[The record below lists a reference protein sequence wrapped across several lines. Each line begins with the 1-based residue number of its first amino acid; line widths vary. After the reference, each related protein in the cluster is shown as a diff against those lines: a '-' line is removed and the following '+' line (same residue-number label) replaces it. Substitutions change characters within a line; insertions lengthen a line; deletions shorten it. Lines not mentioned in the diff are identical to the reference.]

1 MADVISTDVL
11 IVGAGP
17 AGLFQVFE
25 LGLLDIRAHVVDALP
40 HIGGQCIE
48 LYPDKPIY
56 DIPALPVCGAKELVD
71 RLLEQIRPFAP
82 TFHLNQQV
90 ESVVRMDDGSFDV
103 RTSTGTRFHARTVV
117 IAAGV
122 GAFVPRK
129 LKFDGAAD
137 WEGRGLHYRVRD
149 PQQFA
154 EREVVVAG
162 GGDSALDWAL
172 DLVGRGAAVILVHRS
187 QDFRAAPVSVS
198 RMRALCDEGLMQF
211 VEGEVVGLDGE
222 QGVLQHVYVRG
233 RDAVKRR
240 IDADA
245 ALVFFGLSPKLG
257 PIADWG
263 LSLDR
268 NQITVDTEAFR
279 TSVPGIYAVG
289 DINTYP
295 GKKKLILSAFHEGA
309 LAAFHI
315 REYLN
320 PGQKVYLQYTTT
332 SPVMHKRLGVETDPE
347 FRIQRD
353 CAAADAPVQRRE
365 PADAAA

>member
-1 MADVISTDVL
+1 
-11 IVGAGP
+11 
-17 AGLFQVFE
+17 
-25 LGLLDIRAHVVDALP
+25 
-40 HIGGQCIE
+40 
-48 LYPDKPIY
+48 
-56 DIPALPVCGAKELVD
+56 
-71 RLLEQIRPFAP
+71 
-82 TFHLNQQV
+82 
-90 ESVVRMDDGSFDV
+90 
-103 RTSTGTRFHARTVV
+103 
-117 IAAGV
+117 
-122 GAFVPRK
+122 
-129 LKFDGAAD
+129 
-137 WEGRGLHYRVRD
+137 VRD

-172 DLVGRGAAVILVHRS
+172 DLVGRGAVVILVHRS
-187 QDFRAAPVSVS
+187 QDFRAAPASVS

-211 VEGEVVGLDGE
+211 VEGEIVGLDGAD
-222 QGVLQHVYVRG
+222 GVLRHVFVRG

-257 PIADWG
+257 PIAEWG

-268 NQITVDTEAFR
+268 NQIEVDTEAFR

-353 CAAADAPVQRRE
+353 GAAVEAPAPRRE
-365 PADAAA
+365 AADAAA